1 MTEAKLKP
9 RPSAAPRIPAASR
22 PASHR
27 RAQAALDLDTSTA
40 LRRGDLTAASAC
52 AERICRLNRSS
63 HWYPADASQPISSMP
78 WPTPML
84 SRGKVW
90 HDLEQLKYLSSRG
103 AIPKALSRR
112 IESYQQVRDRMG
124 DRSFARRPLD
134 ERERELIGDV
144 YGRVVTRAIAARERA
159 ALSPSWNR
167 DRVEAAYVTH
177 PIGIVVID
185 DFLTSEAL
193 NSLRRFCIE
202 STIWFENRY
211 SYGRLG
217 AFFRD
222 GFNCPLM
229 IQIAEELQAALP
241 RIIAG
246 QPLQQMW
253 AFKNEPYQPTT
264 LPHADFAVVNV
275 NFWLTPERANLDPSS
290 GGMIIYDTPTPA
302 EWDFEMYNTRGDLIA
317 DHLLRH
323 GARAVTIPYRA
334 NRAIIFNSRYF
345 HKTDEL
351 NFSRSYEDRR
361 INVTLLYGRHDG
373 AHRA

>member
-1 MTEAKLKP
+1 MSEAKLKP
-9 RPSAAPRIPAASR
+9 NPAETSRVSAGARPT
-22 PASHR
+22 SHR
-27 RAQAALDLDTSTA
+27 RSQAALDLDTSAA
-40 LRRGDLTAASAC
+40 LRRGDLAAASAS

-63 HWYPADASQPISSMP
+63 RWYPADSSQHISSTP

-84 SRGKVW
+84 SRGKLW
-90 HDLEQLKYLSSRG
+90 HDLEQLRYLQARG
-103 AIPKALSRR
+103 SLPEALSRR
-112 IESYQQVRDRMG
+112 IGNYQKVRDRIG
-124 DRSFARRPLD
+124 NRSLNRRPLD
-134 ERERELIGDV
+134 EIERALIGDV
-144 YGRVVTRAIAARERA
+144 YGRVVTRAVAARERA

-167 DRVEAAYVTH
+167 ERVEEAYITH

-185 DFLTSEAL
+185 DFLTPEAL

-253 AFKNEPYQPTT
+253 AFKNEPHQPTT

-275 NFWLTPERANLDPSS
+275 NFWLTPEQANLDPST

-317 DHLLRH
+317 EHLLQR
-323 GARAVTIPYRA
+323 GARSVTIPYRA

-345 HKTDEL
+345 HKTDQL
-351 NFSRSYEDRR
+351 NFSRRYEDRR

-373 AHRA
+373 AYRM